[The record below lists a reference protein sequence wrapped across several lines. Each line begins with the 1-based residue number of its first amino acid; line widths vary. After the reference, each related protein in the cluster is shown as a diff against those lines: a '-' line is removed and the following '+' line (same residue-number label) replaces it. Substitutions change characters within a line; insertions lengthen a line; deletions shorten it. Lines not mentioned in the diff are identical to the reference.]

1 MNALQQ
7 SASCGTIKRNKNI
20 GGNDYEPSR
29 ENRRIK

>member
-20 GGNDYEPSR
+20 GGNNYEPKCR
-29 ENRRIK
+29 